1 MHEQL
6 YGNCRLPWVRG
17 TCCVCKVKSPSCV
30 CKQGLRGKELMAE
43 ADTLIADLQLEDKR
57 NVPSAN
63 LSGGMKRKL
72 RWVFEVITSL

>member
-1 MHEQL
+1 
-6 YGNCRLPWVRG
+6 
-17 TCCVCKVKSPSCV
+17 
-30 CKQGLRGKELMAE
+30 MAE